1 MEGHYMKKHF
11 FFLITLLFVLS
22 GCSKNDSKE
31 IIINNPY
38 EIAKGETT
46 LSYYDTEDKVSIDGF
61 NIIENTIQNF
71 QDKNNNII
79 INDDG
84 EIRCITIVDNTV
96 KTFKS
101 ISVGDSV
108 NKIEESF
115 DNEYQNGNNYMVIFN
130 NDIEEDPANPD
141 KENTWVWITYFTD
154 ESKITSIQIYDVK
167 YGSELK

>member
-1 MEGHYMKKHF
+1 MKKHF

-22 GCSKNDSKE
+22 GCSKNESNE

-46 LSYYDTEDKVSIDGF
+46 LSYYDTEDQISIDGF
-61 NIIENTIQNF
+61 NVIENTIQNF

-79 INDDG
+79 VNDDG
-84 EIRCITIVDNTV
+84 VIRCITIVDDTV

-101 ISVGDSV
+101 ISVGDNV

-115 DNEYQNGNNYMVIFN
+115 DNEYQNGNNYMILFN
-130 NDIEEDPANPD
+130 NDTEEDPTNPD
-141 KENTWVWITYFTD
+141 KEDTWVWIIYSTD

>member
-1 MEGHYMKKHF
+1 MKKHF

-38 EIAKGETT
+38 EIAKGETI
-46 LSYYDTEDKVSIDGF
+46 LSYYDTGDNIDIDGF
-61 NIIENTIQNF
+61 NVIENTIQNF

-79 INDDG
+79 VNDDG
-84 EIRCITIVDNTV
+84 VIRCITIVDDTV

-101 ISVGDSV
+101 ISVGDNV

-115 DNEYQNGNNYMVIFN
+115 DNEYQNGNNYMILFN
-130 NDIEEDPANPD
+130 NDTEEDPTNPD
-141 KENTWVWITYFTD
+141 KEDTWVWITYFTD
-154 ESKITSIQIYDVK
+154 ESIITSIQIYDVK

>member
-1 MEGHYMKKHF
+1 MKKHF

-22 GCSKNDSKE
+22 GCSKNESNE

-38 EIAKGETT
+38 EIAKGETI

-61 NIIENTIQNF
+61 NIMENTIQNF

-79 INDDG
+79 VNDDG
-84 EIRCITIVDNTV
+84 KIRCITIVDNIT

-101 ISVGDSV
+101 ISVGDNV

-115 DNEYQNGNNYMVIFN
+115 DNEYQNGNNYMILFN
-130 NDIEEDPANPD
+130 NDVEEDPTNPD
-141 KENTWVWITYFTD
+141 KEDTWVWIIYSTD

>member
-1 MEGHYMKKHF
+1 MKKHF

-22 GCSKNDSKE
+22 GCSKNESNE

-46 LSYYDTEDKVSIDGF
+46 LSYYDTEDQISIDGF
-61 NIIENTIQNF
+61 NVIENTIQNF

-79 INDDG
+79 VNDDG
-84 EIRCITIVDNTV
+84 KIRCITIVDNIT

-101 ISVGDSV
+101 ISVGDNV

-115 DNEYQNGNNYMVIFN
+115 DNEYQNGNNYMILFN
-130 NDIEEDPANPD
+130 NDVEEDPTNPD
-141 KENTWVWITYFTD
+141 KEDTWVWIIYSTD

>member
-1 MEGHYMKKHF
+1 MKKHF

-46 LSYYDTEDKVSIDGF
+46 LSYYDTEDNIDIDGF
-61 NIIENTIQNF
+61 NVIENTIQNF

-79 INDDG
+79 VNDDG
-84 EIRCITIVDNTV
+84 VIRCITIVDDTV

-101 ISVGDSV
+101 ISSGDSID
-108 NKIEESF
+108 KIEDSF
-115 DNEYQNGNNYMVIFN
+115 EYEYKTASYYNVVFNGN
-130 NDIEEDPANPD
+130 IEEDVTNQD
-141 KENTWVWITYFTD
+141 KEDNWIWITYYIDD
-154 ESKITSIQIYDVK
+154 EKVTSIQIYDVK
-167 YGSELK
+167 YGREMK

>member
-1 MEGHYMKKHF
+1 MKKHF

-22 GCSKNDSKE
+22 GCSKNESKE
-31 IIINNPY
+31 IVINNPY
-38 EIAKGETT
+38 EIAKGETI

-79 INDDG
+79 VNDDG
-84 EIRCITIVDNTV
+84 KIRCITIVDNTT

-101 ISVGDSV
+101 ISVGDNV

-115 DNEYQNGNNYMVIFN
+115 DNEYKTGSYYNVVFNGN
-130 NDIEEDPANPD
+130 IEDDLTNQD
-141 KENTWVWITYFTD
+141 KEDDWICITYYTD
-154 ESKITSIQIYDVK
+154 DEKITSIQIFDVK
-167 YGSELK
+167 YGREMK

>member
-1 MEGHYMKKHF
+1 MKKHF

-22 GCSKNDSKE
+22 GCSKNESKE
-31 IIINNPY
+31 IVINNPY
-38 EIAKGETT
+38 EIAKGETI

-61 NIIENTIQNF
+61 NIMENTIQNF

-79 INDDG
+79 VNDDG
-84 EIRCITIVDNTV
+84 KIRCITIVDNIT

-101 ISVGDSV
+101 ISVGDNV

-115 DNEYQNGNNYMVIFN
+115 DNEYQNGNNYMILFN
-130 NDIEEDPANPD
+130 NDVEEDPTNPD
-141 KENTWVWITYFTD
+141 KEDTWVWIIYSTD